1 MCRHDTLCQRLLQ
14 VLHGV
19 SLVEHAEWW
28 SGLKGAF
35 AVKTDGVTTRAIRL
49 REGFAALDRRVS
61 GCCGQYWDHSK
72 QEDN

>member
-1 MCRHDTLCQRLLQ
+1 
-14 VLHGV
+14 
-19 SLVEHAEWW
+19 LVEHAEWW

-35 AVKTDGVTTRAIRL
+35 AVRTDGVTTRAIRL